1 MHLLLK
7 LNFVCGWT
15 SLSCYTRPV
24 LMRNRVRLLRCSPLS
39 VTDSFSLQGSPAQH
53 LNVEQRAQLNAS
65 GPSQT
70 ARETCSFQWESYSS
84 LHRFL
89 HWSCAHTSY
98 SPDRQC
104 NVNKSILKCCY
115 RQQIFLSLITHIYI
129 LLGVNRASSI
139 YRHNSEEIHEAN
151 SRFNMASKTAE
162 KSLWDTCGPYKTINI
177 SKQMLAEHLWL
188 QIHNIQEL
196 AKAVW
201 KSLQLQHWPCTDET
215 LNETSFSAES
225 PHEPNN
231 L

>member
-1 MHLLLK
+1 MQPPFHYRQFLTSGKPCAALERGAASTAKCIRSFSNCKGNLLLPVGK
-7 LNFVCGWT
+7 LQLFTPLLTLKLCPHKLLAWQAVQCKQKHFKMLLQAANF
-15 SLSCYTRPV
+15 
-24 LMRNRVRLLRCSPLS
+24 LL
-39 VTDSFSLQGSPAQH
+39 
-53 LNVEQRAQLNAS
+53 
-65 GPSQT
+65 
-70 ARETCSFQWESYSS
+70 
-84 LHRFL
+84 
-89 HWSCAHTSY
+89 
-98 SPDRQC
+98 
-104 NVNKSILKCCY
+104 
-115 RQQIFLSLITHIYI
+115 LITYIYI

-215 LNETSFSAES
+215 LSMKLLSQQS
-225 PHEPNN
+225 PHMNPTTSN
-231 L
+231 